1 MPQSTTKPSAHLYP
15 EGGPGRHLKR
25 RLGDGEVLV
34 GGVIA
39 EYTRPMIVRYY
50 QQAGF
55 DFIFIENEHM
65 FFDPTHFVDTVQSA
79 RDNGLPVLAKPPTL
93 ERGELAKMM
102 EAGIVGIQLPR
113 TETKQDIETLVEWT
127 KYTPE
132 GDRALASGYGNS
144 DYVRV
149 VDKRKWMDEQNE
161 ELTIVAQIETRKGYE
176 RAEEIITAPGVD
188 MCYVGP
194 GDFSVEMG
202 QPGNAEHPDV
212 RGPMEEI
219 LEICKTHKV
228 PFGTTAASNEAA
240 SRWIEKGASFFEAAD
255 ERILLIEGATQ
266 IVEDFRKILES

>member
-1 MPQSTTKPSAHLYP
+1 MPKSGNKPSAHLYP
-15 EGGPGRHLKR
+15 EGGPGRQLKG
-25 RLGDGEVLV
+25 RLKNGEVLV

-39 EYTRPMIVRYY
+39 EYTRPMIIRYY

-65 FFDPTHFVDTVQSA
+65 FFDPTHLVDTVQSA
-79 RDNGLPVLAKPPTL
+79 RDNGLPVMAKPPTL
-93 ERGELAKMM
+93 ERGELAKML

-113 TETKQDIETLVEWT
+113 TETKEDIEILVDWT
-127 KYTPE
+127 KYTPQ
-132 GDRALASGYGNS
+132 GNRALASGYGNS
-144 DYVRV
+144 DYVRIT
-149 VDKRKWMDEQNE
+149 DKRAWMDEQNE

-176 RAEEIITAPGVD
+176 HAEEIISADGVD

-219 LEICKTHKV
+219 LEICKSHKV
-228 PFGTTAASNEAA
+228 PFGTTAANNEAA
-240 SRWIEKGASFFEAAD
+240 ARWIEKGAVFFEAVD
-255 ERILLIEGATQ
+255 ERVLLIEGATR
-266 IVEDFRKILES
+266 IVEDFREMLAK